1 MSNQTEAEL
10 KVVAVITL
18 NRILELTPND
28 PHIVSTIK
36 KLEWDIIKHYNLK
49 PNESVVVTLKGS
61 DYIVERNDFD
71 KLTITSTSTT
81 F

>member
-28 PHIVSTIK
+28 PHIVSTLK

-61 DYIVERNDFD
+61 DYTVERNDFD
-71 KLTITSTSTT
+71 KLTIISTT
-81 F
+81 L

>member
-10 KVVAVITL
+10 KVEAVITL
-18 NRILELTPND
+18 HKILNLTPND
-28 PHIVSTIK
+28 PHITATLK

-61 DYIVERNDFD
+61 DYTVERNDFD
-71 KLTITSTSTT
+71 KLTITSL
-81 F
+81 

>member
-28 PHIVSTIK
+28 PHIVSTLK

-49 PNESVVVTLKGS
+49 PNESIVVTLKGS

-81 F
+81 L

>member
-28 PHIVSTIK
+28 PHIVSTLK

-81 F
+81 L

>member
-28 PHIVSTIK
+28 PHIVSTLK
-36 KLEWDIIKHYNLK
+36 KLEWDVIKMYNLK
-49 PNESVVVTLKGS
+49 PNESVVVSIKGS
-61 DYIVERNDFD
+61 DYTVERNDFD
-71 KLTITSTSTT
+71 RLLISTN
-81 F
+81 

>member
-28 PHIVSTIK
+28 PTHCIYPKET
-36 KLEWDIIKHYNLK
+36 
-49 PNESVVVTLKGS
+49 
-61 DYIVERNDFD
+61 
-71 KLTITSTSTT
+71 
-81 F
+81 

>member
-28 PHIVSTIK
+28 PHIVSTLK
-36 KLEWDIIKHYNLK
+36 KLEWDIIKLYNLK
-49 PNESVVVTLKGS
+49 PFESIVVTVKGS

-71 KLTITSTSTT
+71 KLTITSL
-81 F
+81 

>member
-10 KVVAVITL
+10 KVVAIIIL

-28 PHIVSTIK
+28 PHIVSTLK
-36 KLEWDIIKHYNLK
+36 KLEWDIIKLYNLK
-49 PNESVVVTLKGS
+49 PFESIVVTVKGQ

-71 KLTITSTSTT
+71 RLFTTITE
-81 F
+81 

>member
-28 PHIVSTIK
+28 PHIVSTLK
-36 KLEWDIIKHYNLK
+36 KLDWDIIKLYNLK
-49 PNESVVVTLKGS
+49 PFESIVVTVKGQ

-71 KLTITSTSTT
+71 RLFTTITE
-81 F
+81 

>member
-28 PHIVSTIK
+28 PHIVSTLK

-61 DYIVERNDFD
+61 DYIVKRNDFD
-71 KLTITSTSTT
+71 KLTITSTSTSL
-81 F
+81 

>member
-28 PHIVSTIK
+28 PHIVSTLK

-71 KLTITSTSTT
+71 KLTITSTSTSL
-81 F
+81 